1 MKNRHILAIALTLIA
16 ITCGAQPTH
25 PNNIREKLNAFVA
38 SKEYNV
44 QKTGSSKD
52 GVNVYQFAQQF
63 VMEEEPAGD
72 FNGPLFTPRLPSR
85 WHSTTTR
92 ISASFLLKNLTGS
105 SMPCC

>member
-16 ITCGAQPTH
+16 ITCGAQPNH

-63 VMEEEPAGD
+63 VMEEEPAD
-72 FNGPLFTPRLPSR
+72 EQVDAFEKLRFTKGV
-85 WHSTTTR
+85 
-92 ISASFLLKNLTGS
+92 FKNLGFIRQHLDFKFVI
-105 SMPCC
+105 PIPPAC